1 MQRPRGGEQQ
11 EPPKAWRLSA
21 CTQWLALLSSSGPA
35 RRRQPSPT
43 SLPASRP
50 KGQLPTPTRPAPH
63 HPGQPLPQGQ
73 TSDNQILVASKHHIR
88 STKYWCFSP
97 LLSLCQ
103 HCAIPSE
110 SPPQLTVWTTPS
122 STSQVTSYAMSFLI
136 SSGYTDR
143 PFLRSLPQRAS
154 KPPRGPGR
162 LCIVEHPGGGD
173 QEVAKTGQVLHWLW
187 CPHSTEHDLKQGLG
201 IPK

>member
-1 MQRPRGGEQQ
+1 MVQGPEPRPLPPCHVCPGR
-11 EPPKAWRLSA
+11 EPGASSLPAQASGSYLGREDDALMGRYFRWKGYFCQDVAHAKAQGWGAAGAPSKARRLSA

-110 SPPQLTVWTTPS
+110 SPPQLTVWTTP
-122 STSQVTSYAMSFLI
+122 
-136 SSGYTDR
+136 
-143 PFLRSLPQRAS
+143 
-154 KPPRGPGR
+154 
-162 LCIVEHPGGGD
+162 
-173 QEVAKTGQVLHWLW
+173 
-187 CPHSTEHDLKQGLG
+187 
-201 IPK
+201 